1 MILFQMIGTLIS
13 MTPTV
18 HLLKFIRQTD
28 VYLLF
33 YILIDL
39 NMNDFKTYYLTNVS
53 QCKSGNE
60 LNTINVY
67 TFDER
72 TFITMYL
79 LASPVPRND

>member
-18 HLLKFIRQTD
+18 HLLKFNRQTD
-28 VYLLF
+28 FYLLF

-39 NMNDFKTYYLTNVS
+39 NMNEFKTYYLTNVS
-53 QCKSGNE
+53 QCKSGDE
-60 LNTINVY
+60 RNTINVY